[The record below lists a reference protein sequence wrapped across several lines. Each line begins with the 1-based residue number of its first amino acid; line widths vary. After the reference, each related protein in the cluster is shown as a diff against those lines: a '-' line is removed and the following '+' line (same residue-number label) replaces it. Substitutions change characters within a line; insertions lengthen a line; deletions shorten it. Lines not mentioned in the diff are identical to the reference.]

1 MSLLA
6 LQQNFRTWLTSESAE
21 VEARFEE
28 RARAGLGVYLNNY
41 RAQLVAC
48 LSASFPVLRAWMGDA
63 AFEGAAA
70 SHIDNVPP
78 HAWTLDAYGLD
89 FHETLRRLYPTDP
102 EIAELARLEREL
114 ESAFVGPDSAL
125 VDPAAL
131 ADVDWDAA
139 VIQFVP
145 TLRLLSV
152 TTNAAAIWS
161 AISNGETPPAAELL
175 PEPASL
181 AIWRQHLAPR
191 FRRVTAD
198 EAAAICEAREGQTFG
213 SLCADWIE
221 RHGEEQGP
229 ALAGALLGQWLSDGW
244 IADVRKNPLFGSR
257 PAGTPATTCR
267 HGYQDPVAD
276 HDRSDGR

>member
-6 LQQNFRTWLTSESAE
+6 LQQNFSTWLTSESAE
-21 VEARFEE
+21 VAAQFDE

-41 RAQLVAC
+41 RAQLLAC

-70 SHIDNVPP
+70 SHIDNIPP

-89 FHETLRRLYPTDP
+89 FHETLRRLYPADP
-102 EIAELARLEREL
+102 EIAELARLERDL
-114 ESAFVGPDSAL
+114 EAAFVGPDSTP

-139 VIQFVP
+139 VIHFVP
-145 TLRLLSV
+145 TLRLLPV

-161 AISNGETPPAAELL
+161 AVSSGETRPAAELL
-175 PEPASL
+175 PEPVIL
-181 AIWRQHLAPR
+181 AIWRQHFAPR
-191 FRRVTAD
+191 FRAVTAD
-198 EAAAICEAREGQTFG
+198 EAAAICAAREGQPFG
-213 SLCADWIE
+213 SLCANWIE

-229 ALAGALLGQWLSDGW
+229 AVAGALLGQWISDGW
-244 IADVRKNPLFGSR
+244 IAGFR
-257 PAGTPATTCR
+257 C
-267 HGYQDPVAD
+267 
-276 HDRSDGR
+276 